1 MTLIVRKDSFLN
13 KSSFF
18 PLFIVFRF
26 RFFIISFRLYFEGE
40 KLFLIVN
47 ITVNSES
54 HFSVVCVVTNSLN
67 LSEKNDPKLN
77 L

>member
-1 MTLIVRKDSFLN
+1 MTLIVRKDSFLK

-26 RFFIISFRLYFEGE
+26 RFFISFRLYFEGE